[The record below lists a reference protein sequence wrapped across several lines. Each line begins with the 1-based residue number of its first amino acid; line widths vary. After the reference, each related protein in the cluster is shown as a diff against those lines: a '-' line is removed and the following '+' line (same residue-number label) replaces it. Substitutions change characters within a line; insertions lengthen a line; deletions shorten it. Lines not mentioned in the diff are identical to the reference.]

1 VDTLLQRQHEIE
13 QFLFHE
19 ARLLDEQRWDEWLDL
34 FEPEGMYWAP
44 LVRGQD
50 DALNHASL
58 LWEDATLREVRVRR
72 LGQRTA
78 WSQQPASHTAHLVG
92 NVILEHDGDP
102 LVVRSTFHVTEWN
115 RRGQRLLAGAYTHR
129 LRRAAVG
136 FKIMLKRVDLIN
148 CAAVH
153 DNLEVFI

>member
-1 VDTLLQRQHEIE
+1 MPASLQRQHDIE
-13 QFLFHE
+13 QFLYHE
-19 ARLLDEQRWDEWLDL
+19 ARLLDEQRWDEWLSL
-34 FEPEGMYWAP
+34 FEPGAMYWAP
-44 LVRGQD
+44 LVRGQT

-102 LVVRSTFHVTEWN
+102 IVVRSTFQMTEWN
-115 RRGQRLLAGAYTHR
+115 RRGQRVLAGSYTHR
-129 LRRAAVG
+129 LRPAG
-136 FKIMLKRVDLIN
+136 DSFKIVLKRIDLIN